1 MIAEWIENDSGQSDC
16 HEGDDEVKNAEKSRA
31 GLRMS
36 KKSSTFAPDFILRY
50 YAHAYIHSVRN
61 APVLPFG
68 GTGRGQ
74 YTARFSIQKSVFRYP
89 IGRYAD
95 DELIGDGYADDGF
108 IDDGYAD
115 DGFGEGGA
123 EEEE

>member
-1 MIAEWIENDSGQSDC
+1 MC
-16 HEGDDEVKNAEKSRA
+16 KFFC
-31 GLRMS
+31 
-36 KKSSTFAPDFILRY
+36 TFAPDFILRY

-68 GTGRGQ
+68 GTGRES
-74 YTARFSIQKSVFRYP
+74 YTARYSIQKSAFRYP

-95 DELIGDGYADDGF
+95 DGLIGDGYTDDGLIGDGYADDGL

-115 DGFGEGGA
+115 DGLIDDGYAVDGFGEGGA

>member
-74 YTARFSIQKSVFRYP
+74 YTARFSIQ
-89 IGRYAD
+89 
-95 DELIGDGYADDGF
+95 

-115 DGFGEGGA
+115 DGLIDDGYADDGLGEGGA

>member
-68 GTGRGQ
+68 RTGRGQ
-74 YTARFSIQKSVFRYP
+74 YTAEFSPPRD
-89 IGRYAD
+89 RHTD
-95 DELIGDGYADDGF
+95 DGYADNGL
-108 IDDGYAD
+108 IDDGYAV